1 MTQGDYAVFTTADD
15 AFTVDETA
23 VWLAGLDGV
32 QVEDLELLSVVD
44 QNLYRSKANAL
55 HQYLGEPDVTAREAL
70 IAQWRGEVFDDTADC
85 G

>member
-23 VWLAGLDGV
+23 AWLAGLDGEV
-32 QVEDLELLSVVD
+32 LEGLSVVD
-44 QNLYRSKANAL
+44 QELYWAKANAL

-70 IAQWRGEVFDDTADC
+70 IARWRGES
-85 G
+85 